1 MEQKRLFI
9 AIAASLAI
17 LLGFEFLVQP
27 HLPHPPPPPPSA
39 VASNTG
45 NADSGGTVPGPSA
58 SSGATAGLSAPATAA
73 AASTTSP
80 TVAIKAP
87 SLDGTISLRGAL
99 LDNIVLTD
107 YHETI
112 DPKSPLV
119 QLLEPTSHSQPYYIQ
134 YGWTAAPGAMLD
146 GAPVKLPDSGTL
158 WAASA
163 PTLDPGHPLTLTWAN
178 GQGLTFA
185 IKLAIDDHYMF
196 TVDQSVASTAKQAVA
211 LYPWSRIRR
220 DYQPPISGYYLL
232 YEGPVGVFQG
242 TLHEIGYKNV
252 RTTGAHADGLGYS
265 ESSDGGWLGFT
276 DKYWLTA
283 LIPSQ
288 RDDMSG
294 QVRSITVNGKQGYQA
309 DFLANQPETLAP
321 GATVTTSSRVF
332 TGAKVVRLLDRY
344 EAEYNIPSFDK
355 AVDFGIFYFLTKPI
369 FFALDFLYHALGNF
383 GLAIMVFT
391 LAVKLLFFPLA
402 NKSYKSMS
410 KMKLLGP
417 KMQEVRERFKDDPA
431 KQQSEIM
438 GLYRSEKVNPA
449 SGCLPM
455 IIQIPVFFCLYK
467 VIFVTIEMR
476 HAPFFG
482 WIHDLSATDPTNV
495 FTLFGLVQWDPTAI
509 APFLHLGLWPLIMG
523 CTMVLQQRLNPPPP
537 DPTQAR
543 LFQLMPIMFTFML
556 ARFPAGLVIYWSW
569 NNLLSCAQQWFIM
582 RRTRLERPQRMLR
595 TARKGA

>member
-9 AIAASLAI
+9 AIAVSLAI

-27 HLPHPPPPPPSA
+27 HLPHPPPPA
-39 VASNTG
+39 MTASTS
-45 NADSGGTVPGPSA
+45 DSGTTANSATPGAPAAAGGVSAPAGA
-58 SSGATAGLSAPATAA
+58 SSAATAA
-73 AASTTSP
+73 ASP
-80 TVAIKAP
+80 TVAVKAP
-87 SLDGTISLRGAL
+87 SLDGSISLRGAL
-99 LDNIVLTD
+99 LDNLVLTD

-119 QLLEPTSHSQPYYIQ
+119 QLLEPTSSAKPYYIQ
-134 YGWTAAPGAMLD
+134 YGWTAAPGATIG
-146 GAPVKLPDSGTL
+146 GAPVRVPDSNTL
-158 WAASA
+158 WTASG
-163 PTLDPGHPLTLTWAN
+163 PSLDPDHPLTLTWAN
-178 GQGLTFA
+178 GQGLTFS
-185 IKLAIDDHYMF
+185 IKFTIDDHYMF
-196 TVDQSVASTAKQAVA
+196 AVDQSVANAGKESVA

-220 DYQPPISGYYLL
+220 DYMPPTSGYYLL
-232 YEGPVGVFQG
+232 YEGPVGVFRG
-242 TLHEIGYKNV
+242 TLHEVGYKSVKSN
-252 RTTGAHADGLGYS
+252 GAHNDGIGYS
-265 ESSDGGWLGFT
+265 ETSDGGWLGFT

-283 LIPSQ
+283 LIPDQ
-288 RDDMSG
+288 QDDVTGNVRDIS
-294 QVRSITVNGKQGYQA
+294 VNGTEGFQT
-309 DFLANQPETLAP
+309 DFIANQPQVVAP
-321 GATVTTSSRVF
+321 GATAATTSRVF
-332 TGAKVVRLLDRY
+332 TGAKVVSLLDRY
-344 EAEYNIPSFDK
+344 ESEDGIPSFDK
-355 AVDFGIFYFLTKPI
+355 AVDFGMFYFLTKPI
-369 FFALDFLYHALGNF
+369 FFALDYLYRALGNF

-410 KMKLLGP
+410 KMKLLAP
-417 KMQEVRERFKDDPA
+417 KMQEVRERYKDDPA

-438 GLYRSEKVNPA
+438 GLYRAEKVNPA

-482 WIHDLSATDPTNV
+482 WIHDLSATDPTNI
-495 FTLFGLVQWDPTAI
+495 FTLFGLIPWDPTAI
-509 APFLHLGLWPLIMG
+509 APFLHLGAWPLIMG

-543 LFQLMPIMFTFML
+543 LFQLMPIIFTFML

-582 RRTRLERPQRMLR
+582 RRTRLERPRMLR

>member
-9 AIAASLAI
+9 AIAVSLAI

-27 HLPHPPPPPPSA
+27 HLPHPPPPPPVA
-39 VASNTG
+39 ASNTAG
-45 NADSGGTVPGPSA
+45 TTADSNATPG
-58 SSGATAGLSAPATAA
+58 APATGGAGVTTPAGASSTAA
-73 AASTTSP
+73 SP

-87 SLDGTISLRGAL
+87 SLDGSISLRGAL
-99 LDNIVLTD
+99 LDNLVLTD

-119 QLLEPTSHSQPYYIQ
+119 QLLQPTNTSKPYYVQ
-134 YGWTAAPGAMLD
+134 YGWTAAPGATIG
-146 GAPVKLPDSGTL
+146 GAPIRLPDSNTL
-158 WAASA
+158 WTASET
-163 PTLDPGHPLTLTWAN
+163 TLDPDHPLTLSWAN
-178 GQGLTFA
+178 GQGLTFS
-185 IKLAIDDHYMF
+185 IKFTIDDHYMF
-196 TVDQSVASTAKQAVA
+196 AVDQSVANAGKQAVA

-220 DYQPPISGYYLL
+220 DYMPPTSGYYLL
-232 YEGPVGVFQG
+232 YEGPVGVFRG
-242 TLHEIGYKNV
+242 TLHELGYKNIKSN
-252 RTTGAHADGLGYS
+252 GAHNDGIGYS
-265 ESSDGGWLGFT
+265 ETSDGGWLGFT

-283 LIPSQ
+283 LIPDQ
-288 RDDMSG
+288 HDDVTGNVRDISVG
-294 QVRSITVNGKQGYQA
+294 GVEGFQA
-309 DFLANQPETLAP
+309 DFIANQPQTVLP
-321 GATVTTSSRVF
+321 GATASTTSRVF
-332 TGAKVVRLLDRY
+332 TGAKVVSLLDRY
-344 EAEYNIPSFDK
+344 ESEDGIPSFDK
-355 AVDFGIFYFLTKPI
+355 AVDFGMFYFLTKPI
-369 FFALDFLYHALGNF
+369 FFALDYLYRVLGNF

-410 KMKLLGP
+410 KMKLLAP
-417 KMQEVRERFKDDPA
+417 KMQEVRERYKDDPA

-438 GLYRSEKVNPA
+438 ALYRTEKVNPA

-455 IIQIPVFFCLYK
+455 VIQIPVFFCLYK

-495 FTLFGLVQWDPTAI
+495 FTLFGLIPWDPTAI
-509 APFLHLGLWPLIMG
+509 APFLHLGAWPLIMG

-543 LFQLMPIMFTFML
+543 LFQLMPIIFTFML

-582 RRTRLERPQRMLR
+582 RRTRLERPRMLR

>member
-1 MEQKRLFI
+1 MEQKRLLI
-9 AIAASLAI
+9 AIAVSLAI

-27 HLPHPPPPPPSA
+27 HLPHPPPPPP
-39 VASNTG
+39 VAASSTVG
-45 NADSGGTVPGPSA
+45 TAADSSATPGAPAMGGAGVTAPAGA
-58 SSGATAGLSAPATAA
+58 SSTAA
-73 AASTTSP
+73 SP
-80 TVAIKAP
+80 TVAIAAP
-87 SLDGTISLRGAL
+87 SLAGSISLRGAL
-99 LDNIVLTD
+99 LDNLVLTD

-119 QLLEPTSHSQPYYIQ
+119 QLLQPTNTAQPYYVQ
-134 YGWTAAPGAMLD
+134 YGWTAAPGAAIG
-146 GAPVKLPDSGTL
+146 GAPVRLPDSNTL
-158 WAASA
+158 WTASET
-163 PTLDPGHPLTLTWAN
+163 TLDPDHPLTLSWAN
-178 GQGLTFA
+178 GQGLTFS
-185 IKLAIDDHYMF
+185 IKFTIDDHYMF
-196 TVDQSVASTAKQAVA
+196 AVTQGVANAGKEAVA

-220 DYQPPISGYYLL
+220 DYMPPTSGYYLL
-232 YEGPVGVFQG
+232 YEGPIGVFRG
-242 TLHEIGYKNV
+242 TLHELGYK
-252 RTTGAHADGLGYS
+252 TIKSDGAHNGGIGYS
-265 ESSDGGWLGFT
+265 ETSDGGWLGFT

-283 LIPSQ
+283 LIPDQ
-288 RDDMSG
+288 HDDVTGNARAIS
-294 QVRSITVNGKQGYQA
+294 VNGTEGFQN
-309 DFLANQPETLAP
+309 DFIANQPQTVLP
-321 GATVTTSSRVF
+321 GAAASTTSRVF

-344 EAEYNIPSFDK
+344 ESEDGIPSFDK
-355 AVDFGIFYFLTKPI
+355 AVDFGMFYFLTKPI
-369 FFALDFLYHALGNF
+369 FFALDYLYRALGNF

-410 KMKLLGP
+410 KMKLLAP

-438 GLYRSEKVNPA
+438 ALYRTEKVNPA

-455 IIQIPVFFCLYK
+455 VIQIPVFFCLYK

-482 WIHDLSATDPTNV
+482 WIQDLSATDPTNI
-495 FTLFGLVQWDPTAI
+495 FTLFGLIQWDPTAI
-509 APFLHLGLWPLIMG
+509 APFLHLGAWPLIMG

-543 LFQLMPIMFTFML
+543 LFQLMPIIFTFML

-582 RRTRLERPQRMLR
+582 RRTRLERPRMLR

>member
-9 AIAASLAI
+9 AIAVSLAV

-27 HLPHPPPPPPSA
+27 HLPHPPPLPPAP
-39 VASNTG
+39 VASTTG
-45 NADSGGTVPGPSA
+45 STTPAPAALSGP
-58 SSGATAGLSAPATAA
+58 ATGLSAPAAAA
-73 AASTTSP
+73 AASNPSP

-99 LDNIVLTD
+99 IDNIVLTD

-119 QLLEPTSHSQPYYIQ
+119 KLLEPTSESQPYYAQ
-134 YGWTAAPGAMLD
+134 YGWTAAPGAVID
-146 GAPVKLPDSGTL
+146 GAPVKLPDSDTL
-158 WAASA
+158 WTASEQ
-163 PTLDPGHPLTLTWAN
+163 TLDPAHPLTLTWAN
-178 GQGLTFA
+178 GQGLTFS

-196 TVDQSVASTAKQAVA
+196 AVDQSVANAAKQTVA

-220 DYQPPISGYYLL
+220 DYMPPTSGYYLL
-232 YEGPVGVFQG
+232 YEGPIGVFQG

-252 RTTGAHADGLGYS
+252 KNTGARADGLGYS
-265 ESSDGGWLGFT
+265 ETSDGGWLGFT

-283 LIPSQ
+283 LIPDQ
-288 RDDMSG
+288 RDDVTG
-294 QVRSITVNGKQGYQA
+294 QVRSITVNGIQGFQA
-309 DFLANQPETLAP
+309 DFLANQPEILAP
-321 GATVTTSSRVF
+321 GATASMGSRVF
-332 TGAKVVRLLDRY
+332 TGAKVVRLLDHY
-344 EAEYNIPSFDK
+344 ESQYGIPSFDK

-369 FFALDFLYHALGNF
+369 FFALDFLYRVLGNF

-410 KMKLLGP
+410 KMKLLAP

-438 GLYRSEKVNPA
+438 GLYKAEKVNPA

-569 NNLLSCAQQWFIM
+569 NNLLSVTQQWFIM
-582 RRTRLERPQRMLR
+582 RRTRLDRPPRMLR

>member
-9 AIAASLAI
+9 AIAVSLAI

-27 HLPHPPPPPPSA
+27 HLPHPPPPAPVA
-39 VASNTG
+39 ASNTAG
-45 NADSGGTVPGPSA
+45 TTADSTPMAGSPALGGAGVTAPAGA
-58 SSGATAGLSAPATAA
+58 SSTAA
-73 AASTTSP
+73 SP

-87 SLDGTISLRGAL
+87 SLDGSISLRGAL
-99 LDNIVLTD
+99 LDNLVLTD

-119 QLLEPTSHSQPYYIQ
+119 QLLQPTNTAKPYYVQ
-134 YGWTAAPGAMLD
+134 YGWTAAPGATIG
-146 GAPVKLPDSGTL
+146 GAPVQLPDSNTL
-158 WAASA
+158 WKANET
-163 PTLDPGHPLTLTWAN
+163 TLDPEHPLTLSWAN
-178 GQGLTFA
+178 GQGLTFS
-185 IKLAIDDHYMF
+185 IKFTIDDHYMF
-196 TVDQSVASTAKQAVA
+196 AVDQSVANAGKAAVA

-220 DYQPPISGYYLL
+220 DYMPPTSGYYLL
-232 YEGPVGVFQG
+232 YEGPVGVFRG
-242 TLHEIGYKNV
+242 TLHELGYKNIKSN
-252 RTTGAHADGLGYS
+252 GAHNDGIGYS
-265 ESSDGGWLGFT
+265 ETSDGGWLGFT

-283 LIPSQ
+283 LIPDQ
-288 RDDMSG
+288 QNDVTGNVRD
-294 QVRSITVNGKQGYQA
+294 ITVNGTEGFQA
-309 DFLANQPETLAP
+309 DFIANQPQTVSP
-321 GATVTTSSRVF
+321 GATASTTSRVF
-332 TGAKVVRLLDRY
+332 TGAKVVSLLDRY
-344 EAEYNIPSFDK
+344 ESEDGIPSFDK
-355 AVDFGIFYFLTKPI
+355 AVDFGMFYFLTKPI
-369 FFALDFLYHALGNF
+369 FFALDYLYRALGNF

-410 KMKLLGP
+410 KMKLLAP

-438 GLYRSEKVNPA
+438 ALYRAEKVNPA

-455 IIQIPVFFCLYK
+455 VIQIPVFFCLYK

-482 WIHDLSATDPTNV
+482 WIHDLSATDPTNI
-495 FTLFGLVQWDPTAI
+495 FTLFGLIPWDPTAI
-509 APFLHLGLWPLIMG
+509 APFLHLGAWPLIMG

-543 LFQLMPIMFTFML
+543 LFQLMPIIFTFML

-582 RRTRLERPQRMLR
+582 RRTRLERPRMLR

>member
-1 MEQKRLFI
+1 MEQKRLII
-9 AIAASLAI
+9 AIAVSLAI

-27 HLPHPPPPPPSA
+27 HLPHPPPPPPA
-39 VASNTG
+39 ATASNATG
-45 NADSGGTVPGPSA
+45 PTADNSAPGAPA
-58 SSGATAGLSAPATAA
+58 GATPGVSAPAGSS
-73 AASTTSP
+73 STTASP
-80 TVAIKAP
+80 KVAIKAP
-87 SLDGTISLRGAL
+87 SLDGSISLRGAL
-99 LDNIVLTD
+99 LDNLVLTD

-119 QLLEPTSHSQPYYIQ
+119 QLLQPTSTSQPYYIQ
-134 YGWTAAPGAMLD
+134 YGWTAAPGATIG
-146 GAPVKLPDSGTL
+146 GAPVRLPDSNTL
-158 WAASA
+158 WTANE
-163 PTLDPGHPLTLTWAN
+163 PTLDPDHPLTLSWAN
-178 GQGLTFA
+178 GQGLTFS
-185 IKLAIDDHYMF
+185 IKYTIDDHYMF
-196 TVDQSVASTAKQAVA
+196 AVDQEVANTGKQAVA

-220 DYQPPISGYYLL
+220 DYMPPTSGYYLL
-232 YEGPVGVFQG
+232 YEGPVGVFRG
-242 TLHEIGYKNV
+242 TLHELGYKSIKSNGAHNDGIGY
-252 RTTGAHADGLGYS
+252 TET
-265 ESSDGGWLGFT
+265 SDGGWLGFT

-283 LIPSQ
+283 LIPDQ
-288 RDDMSG
+288 QDDVTG
-294 QVRSITVNGKQGYQA
+294 NVRVINVAGTQGFQT
-309 DFLANQPETLAP
+309 DFIANQPQTVVP
-321 GATVTTSSRVF
+321 GASAATTSRVF

-344 EAEYNIPSFDK
+344 ESEDGIPSFDK
-355 AVDFGIFYFLTKPI
+355 AVDFGMFYFLTKPI
-369 FFALDFLYHALGNF
+369 FFALDYLYRALGNF

-410 KMKLLGP
+410 KMKLLAP
-417 KMQEVRERFKDDPA
+417 KMQEVRERYKDDPA

-438 GLYRSEKVNPA
+438 ALYRTEKVNPA

-455 IIQIPVFFCLYK
+455 VIQIPVFFCLYK

-482 WIHDLSATDPTNV
+482 WIHDLSATDPTNI
-495 FTLFGLVQWDPTAI
+495 FTLFGLIQWDPTAI
-509 APFLHLGLWPLIMG
+509 APFLHLGAWPLIMG

-543 LFQLMPIMFTFML
+543 LFQLMPIVFTFML

-582 RRTRLERPQRMLR
+582 RRTRLERPRMLR

>member
-1 MEQKRLFI
+1 MEQKRLLI
-9 AIAASLAI
+9 AIGVSLAI

-27 HLPHPPPPPPSA
+27 HLPHPPPPAPV
-39 VASNTG
+39 VASNDTAGSTTG
-45 NADSGGTVPGPSA
+45 SSATPGASAMGGAGVTAPAGA
-58 SSGATAGLSAPATAA
+58 SSTAA
-73 AASTTSP
+73 SP

-87 SLDGTISLRGAL
+87 SLDGSISLRGAL
-99 LDNIVLTD
+99 LDNLVLTD

-119 QLLEPTSHSQPYYIQ
+119 QLLQPTNSAQPYYVQ
-134 YGWTAAPGAMLD
+134 YGWTAAPGALIG
-146 GAPVKLPDSGTL
+146 GAPVRLPDSNTL
-158 WAASA
+158 WTASET
-163 PTLDPGHPLTLTWAN
+163 TLDPDHPLTLSWAN
-178 GQGLTFA
+178 GQGLTFS
-185 IKLAIDDHYMF
+185 IKFTIDDHYMF
-196 TVDQSVASTAKQAVA
+196 AVDQGVANAGKEAVA

-220 DYQPPISGYYLL
+220 DYMPPTSGYYLL
-232 YEGPVGVFQG
+232 YEGPIGVFRG
-242 TLHEIGYKNV
+242 TLHELGYKNIKSN
-252 RTTGAHADGLGYS
+252 GAHNDGIGYS
-265 ESSDGGWLGFT
+265 ETSDGGWLGFT

-283 LIPSQ
+283 LIPDQ
-288 RDDMSG
+288 HDDVTGNARAIS
-294 QVRSITVNGKQGYQA
+294 VNGTEGFQD
-309 DFLANQPETLAP
+309 DFIANQPQTVLP
-321 GATVTTSSRVF
+321 GAAVSTTSRVF
-332 TGAKVVRLLDRY
+332 TGAKVVSLLDRY
-344 EAEYNIPSFDK
+344 ESEDGIPSFDK
-355 AVDFGIFYFLTKPI
+355 AVDFGMFYFLTKPI
-369 FFALDFLYHALGNF
+369 FFALDYLYRALGNF

-391 LAVKLLFFPLA
+391 LAVKVLFFPLA

-417 KMQEVRERFKDDPA
+417 KMQEVRERYKDDPA

-438 GLYRSEKVNPA
+438 GLYRAEKVNPA

-482 WIHDLSATDPTNV
+482 WIQDLSATDPTNI

-509 APFLHLGLWPLIMG
+509 APFLHLGAWPLIMG

-543 LFQLMPIMFTFML
+543 LFQLMPIIFTFML

-582 RRTRLERPQRMLR
+582 RRTRLERPRMLR

>member
-9 AIAASLAI
+9 AIGISLAI

-27 HLPHPPPPPPSA
+27 HLPHAPPPPPP
-39 VASNTG
+39 VATSDTG
-45 NADSGGTVPGPSA
+45 AVPGPAA
-58 SSGATAGLSAPATAA
+58 SPGAVTGLSAPAATSAA
-73 AASTTSP
+73 LSP

-87 SLDGTISLRGAL
+87 SVDGSISLRGAL
-99 LDNIVLTD
+99 IDNLVLTN

-119 QLLEPTSHSQPYYIQ
+119 QLLEPTSQSQPYYIQ
-134 YGWTAAPGAMLD
+134 YGWSAEPGATIGGM
-146 GAPVKLPDSGTL
+146 AVKLPDSDTL
-158 WAASA
+158 WTASEQ
-163 PTLDPGHPLTLTWAN
+163 TLDTDHPLTLSWAN
-178 GQGLTFA
+178 GQGLTFS
-185 IKLAIDDHYMF
+185 IKLTIDDHYMF
-196 TVDQSVASTAKQAVA
+196 AVDQSVANAAKETVA

-220 DYQPPISGYYLL
+220 DYMPPTSGYYLL
-232 YEGPVGVFQG
+232 FEGPVGVFQG
-242 TLHEIGYKNV
+242 TLHEISYKSV
-252 RTTGAHADGLGYS
+252 KAAGAHNDGLGYS
-265 ESSDGGWLGFT
+265 ETSDGGWLGFT

-283 LIPSQ
+283 LIPDQ
-288 RDDMSG
+288 RDDVTG
-294 QVRSITVNGKQGYQA
+294 QVRDINVNGTEGYQA

-321 GATVTTSSRVF
+321 GATASMGSRVF
-332 TGAKVVRLLDRY
+332 TGAKVVSLLDHY
-344 EAEYNIPSFDK
+344 ETEYAIPSFDK
-355 AVDFGIFYFLTKPI
+355 AIDFGIFYFLTKPI
-369 FFALDFLYHALGNF
+369 FFALDFLYRLLGNF

-410 KMKLLGP
+410 KMKLLAP
-417 KMQEVRERFKDDPA
+417 KIKEVRERFKDDPA
-431 KQQSEIM
+431 KQQGEIM
-438 GLYRSEKVNPA
+438 ALYKSEKVNPA

-455 IIQIPVFFCLYK
+455 VIQIPVFFCLYK

-482 WIHDLSATDPTNV
+482 WIHDLSATDPTNI
-495 FTLFGLVQWDPTAI
+495 FTAFGLIHWDPTAI
-509 APFLHLGLWPLIMG
+509 APFLHLGAWPLIMG

-582 RRTRLERPQRMLR
+582 RRTRLERPSRMLR